1 MIKAAISNPYATL
14 VGVIILLIFGTI
26 AMGQIPIQLKPAIE
40 PPEVSVQTF
49 YFGASPIEI
58 EDQITNKLEK
68 QLNTISDLRRITS
81 SSNDGYSSINM
92 EFVENVDKNRAL
104 LDVQQAVNLVTDLP
118 DKNQISGPV
127 IALVS
132 AAQNEQ
138 VMWIAL
144 DGEASVD
151 EKYDMVKDVI
161 EPRILRLPGVGS
173 LLVAGGRERQIV
185 VEPDLEKMT
194 STGIGVQEL
203 MGRIR
208 NENRNVRGGYLDEG
222 ETQLIVRTM
231 GKYESLDDIRKTVI
245 RHDQR
250 GTITVG
256 DIASVVDGRERQRGY
271 VKADGKQTVAIGV
284 SRQSGANTVDTIK
297 GVPQLIGE
305 YNSDFAARGIE
316 INIREV
322 YSELSYIQEAINLV
336 RNNLLL
342 GALLAAIVL
351 SLFLRGARPI
361 LIVLVT
367 IPVSLI
373 TVFIILLALGRT
385 INIISLAGLA
395 FSVGMVVDNAIVVL
409 ENIDRHMKELG
420 KPVMQAAYDAI
431 TEIAGA
437 ILASTLTTIAVFIP
451 IILNTTEAG
460 LLFKDIA
467 IAIVSSIVIS
477 LMCAYTVV
485 PGFSAVILRSENW
498 RDKITKTNPA
508 LSRTLDLLT
517 LQWLGTAMERW
528 YAAFLSWSCAGV
540 GKGTTL
546 GRLVLLGI
554 VGVGFYFSMLLL
566 PGANYLP
573 TGTQPFIFC
582 FTPSVVGQSNEV
594 TSEAYSSIENFV
606 AHDPEFSP
614 KVQTFFTVA
623 SAPFFTGMGVRV
635 KDEFARDK
643 IMDQM
648 AGKLMQIGFM
658 QPGFQFFFA
667 SRTSIFRVPDKE
679 FSLEITG
686 PDLNEIRKISDR
698 VQSEIRTRIG
708 QYLQPGPVPVR
719 SGYSEGVP
727 ELAIHVNRYK
737 AAQLG
742 LNTSDIANVVETMVA
757 GLQSSKYTDR
767 GREYDIV
774 IRGNKDQYL
783 SRDDLEALTVLASNG
798 EFVRLDEVAS
808 IDDNTGPTSI
818 RHYNRDRSI
827 QLTVN
832 TNPDYPTQ
840 TALDMTQKQVI
851 EPLQAQ
857 MAPGYAVRFGD
868 SADKLNN
875 TLDSLVVQGLL
886 AIVIIYLLM
895 VALFRSF
902 AYPLIILVTVPL
914 AWSGSFIAM
923 YIAHT
928 LSGGVV
934 QFDVLGMLG
943 LIILSG
949 IVVNNA
955 ILIVHQMLNNQEE
968 GMSPLDALRESART
982 RLRPIF
988 MSVLTSV
995 FGMLPL
1001 ALGQGSGSELY
1012 RGLGVIVVGGM
1023 LVSTI
1028 FTLFVVPTILSLVQ
1042 EMTERVQIK
1051 RERAHGSK
1059 GH

>member
-1 MIKAAISNPYATL
+1 MIKAAIGNPYATL
-14 VGVIILLIFGTI
+14 VGVIILLIFGAI

-58 EDQITNKLEK
+58 EDQITNKLEE

-81 SSNDGYSSINM
+81 SSNDGFSSINM

-118 DKNQISGPV
+118 DKNQIVGPV

-144 DGEASVD
+144 DGDANVD
-151 EKYDMVKDVI
+151 DKYDMVKEVI
-161 EPRILRLPGVGS
+161 EPRLLRLPGVGS

-185 VEPDLEKMT
+185 IEPHLEKMT
-194 STGIGVQEL
+194 SSGISVQEL

-231 GKYESLDDIRKTVI
+231 GKYESLDDIRSTVV
-245 RHDQR
+245 RHDQN
-250 GTITVG
+250 GTTTVG
-256 DIASVVDGRERQRGY
+256 DIATVLDGRERQRGY
-271 VKADGKQTVAIGV
+271 VKADGSPTVAIGV

-297 GVPQLIGE
+297 GVMRVMAE
-305 YNSDFAARGIE
+305 YNSDFAERGIE
-316 INIREV
+316 INIREA
-322 YSELSYIQEAINLV
+322 YSELGYIQEAINLV
-336 RNNLLL
+336 RNNLLF

-373 TVFIILLALGRT
+373 TVFIILLVLGRT

-420 KPVMQAAYDAI
+420 KPVLLAAYDAI

-477 LMCAYTVV
+477 LLCAFTVV
-485 PGFSAVILRSENW
+485 PGFSAVILKTKSW
-498 RDKITKTNPA
+498 REKLDETNPK
-508 LSRTLDLLT
+508 LSHKIDMIT
-517 LQWLGTAMERW
+517 LQWVGQNFERF
-528 YAAFLSWSCAGV
+528 YTAFLNWACAGV

-546 GRLVLLGI
+546 GRIMLLGL
-554 VGVGFYFSMLLL
+554 VAVGFYFSMLLL

-582 FTPSVVGQSNEV
+582 FTPSLVGQSNEV
-594 TSEAYSSIENFV
+594 TSEAYTAIENFV
-606 AHDPEFSP
+606 ATDPEFSP

-635 KDEFARDK
+635 KDEFAKDK

-648 AGKLMQIGFM
+648 AGQLMGKGFM

-667 SRTSIFRVPDKE
+667 ARTSIFRVPDKE
-679 FSLEITG
+679 FTLEITG

-698 VQSEIRTRIG
+698 VQSEIRSKVG
-708 QYLQPGPVPVR
+708 PFLQPGPVPVR
-719 SGYSEGVP
+719 SAYSEGVP
-727 ELAIHVNRYK
+727 ELAIHIDRYK
-737 AAQLG
+737 AAELG
-742 LNTSDIANVVETMVA
+742 LNLSDIANVVETMVA
-757 GLQSSKYTDR
+757 GLQASKYTDQ
-767 GREYDIV
+767 GRQYDIV
-774 IRGNKDQYL
+774 LRGAEDRYL
-783 SRDDLEALTVLASNG
+783 SRDDLLALTVLASNG
-798 EFVRLDEVAS
+798 RFIRLDEVAT

-827 QLTVN
+827 QLTVS
-832 TNPDYPTQ
+832 TNPDFPTQ
-840 TALDMTQKQVI
+840 TALDITQKEVL
-851 EPLQAQ
+851 EPLQAGL
-857 MAPGYAVRFGD
+857 APGYAIRFGD
-868 SADKLNN
+868 AADKLRN
-875 TLDSLVVQGLL
+875 TLSSLVTQGLL

-902 AYPLIILVTVPL
+902 TYPLIILVTVPL

-923 YIAHT
+923 WFAHKV
-928 LSGGVV
+928 SGGVI

-955 ILIVHQMLNNQEE
+955 ILIVHQMLNNQQE
-968 GMSPLDALRESART
+968 GMSPLDALKESART

-995 FGMLPL
+995 CGMLPL

-1042 EMTERVQIK
+1042 EVSERIQIRK
-1051 RERAHGSK
+1051 AKSAGGRA
-1059 GH
+1059 

>member
-14 VGVIILLIFGTI
+14 VGVIILLIFGSI

-58 EDQITNKLEK
+58 EDQITNKLEE
-68 QLNTISDLRRITS
+68 QLNTINDLRRITS
-81 SSNDGYSSINM
+81 SSNDGYSSINL

-118 DKNQISGPV
+118 DENQIVGPV

-144 DGEASVD
+144 DGDAPVD
-151 EKYDMVKDVI
+151 EKYDMVKEVI
-161 EPRILRLPGVGS
+161 EPRLLRLPGVGS

-194 STGIGVQEL
+194 QRGIGVQEL

-208 NENRNVRGGYLDEG
+208 SENRNVRGGYLDEG

-231 GKYESLDDIRKTVI
+231 GKYESLDDIRTTVV
-245 RHDQR
+245 RHDSR

-256 DIASVVDGRERQRGY
+256 DIANVVDGRERQQGY
-271 VKADGKQTVAIGV
+271 VKAEGRPTVAIGV
-284 SRQSGANTVDTIK
+284 SRQSGANTVDTIR
-297 GVPQLIGE
+297 GVMGVIAE
-305 YNSDFAARGIE
+305 YNQDFADRDIK
-316 INIREV
+316 INIREA
-322 YSELSYIQEAINLV
+322 YSELSYIQEAIDLV
-336 RNNLLL
+336 RNNLLI
-342 GALLAAIVL
+342 GALLAALVL
-351 SLFLRGARPI
+351 SLFLRGGRPI
-361 LIVLVT
+361 IIVLVT

-373 TVFIILLALGRT
+373 TVFIILLAMGRT

-420 KPVMQAAYDAI
+420 KPPMQAAYDAI

-467 IAIVSSIVIS
+467 IAIVSSIVVS
-477 LMCAYTVV
+477 LACAYTVV

-498 RDKITKTNPA
+498 RDKIAKSNPA
-508 LSRTLDLLT
+508 LARTMDMLT
-517 LQWLGTAMERW
+517 LQWVGKAMENF
-528 YAAFLSWSCAGV
+528 YQKFLNWACAGV

-546 GRLVLLGI
+546 GRLVLLGA
-554 VGVGFYFSMLLL
+554 VGVGWYFSTLLL

-594 TSEAYSSIENFV
+594 TSEAYTAIEQFV
-606 AHDPEFSP
+606 ANDPEFSP
-614 KVQTFFTVA
+614 KVQTFFSVA

-635 KDEFARDK
+635 KDEFATDK
-643 IMDQM
+643 MMDQM
-648 AGKLMQIGFM
+648 AGKLMEVGFM

-667 SRTSIFRVPDKE
+667 NRTSIFRVPDKE
-679 FSLEITG
+679 FTLEITG
-686 PDLNEIRKISDR
+686 PDLEEIRKISER
-698 VQSEIRTRIG
+698 VQAQIRSQVG

-727 ELAIHVNRYK
+727 ELAIHIDRYK
-737 AAQLG
+737 AAELG
-742 LNTSDIANVVETMVA
+742 LNLSDVANVVETMVA
-757 GLQSSKYTDR
+757 GLQASKYTEG
-767 GREYDIV
+767 GREYDLV
-774 IRGNKDQYL
+774 VRGSKDRYL
-783 SRDDLEALTVLASNG
+783 SRDDLKSLMVLASNG
-798 EFVRLDEVAS
+798 EFIRLDEVAR

-832 TNPDYPTQ
+832 TNPAYPTQ
-840 TALDMTQKQVI
+840 VALDMTQQNVI
-851 EPLQAQ
+851 EPLSADL
-857 MAPGYAVRFGD
+857 APGYRIRFGD
-868 SADKLNN
+868 AADKLRN
-875 TLDSLVVQGLL
+875 TLSSLVVQGAL

-902 AYPLIILVTVPL
+902 SYPVIILVTVPL

-923 YIAHT
+923 WFAHT

-968 GMSPLDALRESART
+968 GMSPLDALKESART

-1042 EMTERVQIK
+1042 EFKERAENR
-1051 RERAHGSK
+1051 RERSRA
-1059 GH
+1059 

>member
-14 VGVIILLIFGTI
+14 VGVIILLIFGAI
-26 AMGQIPIQLKPAIE
+26 AMGQIPVQLKPAIE

-58 EDQITNKLEK
+58 EDQITNKLEE
-68 QLNTISDLRRITS
+68 QLNTINDLRRITS
-81 SSNDGYSSINM
+81 SSNDGYSSINL

-118 DKNQISGPV
+118 DKTQIVGPV

-138 VMWIAL
+138 IMWISL
-144 DGEASVD
+144 GGDASVD
-151 EKYDMVKDVI
+151 DKYDMVKNVI
-161 EPRILRLPGVGS
+161 EPRLLRLQGVGS

-194 STGIGVQEL
+194 LHGIGVQEL

-208 NENRNVRGGYLDEG
+208 SENRNVRGGYLDEG

-231 GKYESLDDIRKTVI
+231 GKYESLDDIRNTVV
-245 RHDQR
+245 RHDSR
-250 GTITVG
+250 GTIRVG
-256 DIASVVDGRERQRGY
+256 DICTVVDGRERQQGY
-271 VKADGKQTVAIGV
+271 VKADGNPTVAIGV
-284 SRQSGANTVDTIK
+284 SRQSGANTVSTIK
-297 GVPQLIGE
+297 GVMGVVAE
-305 YNSDFAARGIE
+305 YNSDFAERGIE
-316 INIREV
+316 IEIREA
-322 YSELSYIQEAINLV
+322 YSELSYIEEAIALV
-336 RNNLLL
+336 RNNLLF

-361 LIVLVT
+361 LIVIVT

-420 KPVMQAAYDAI
+420 KPVLQAAYDAI

-477 LMCAYTVV
+477 LLCAYTVV
-485 PGFSAVILRSENW
+485 PGFSAVILRSRNW
-498 RDKITKTNPA
+498 RDRIDDSNPA
-508 LSRTLDLLT
+508 LAKTLDLIT
-517 LQWLGTAMERW
+517 LQWLGTAVERF
-528 YAAFLSWSCAGV
+528 YQRFLNWACAGV
-540 GKGTTL
+540 GKGTTP
-546 GRLVLLGI
+546 GRLILLGAVA
-554 VGVGFYFSMLLL
+554 VGWYFSTLLL

-594 TSEAYSSIENFV
+594 TSEAYTAIENFV
-606 AHDPEFSP
+606 GHDPEFSP
-614 KVQTFFTVA
+614 KVKTYFSVA

-635 KDEFARDK
+635 KDEFATDRM
-643 IMDQM
+643 MDQM
-648 AGKLMQIGFM
+648 AGKLMEVGFM

-679 FSLEITG
+679 FTLEITG
-686 PDLNEIRKISDR
+686 PDLEEIRKISER
-698 VQSEIRTRIG
+698 VQAEIRG
-708 QYLQPGPVPVR
+708 KVGPYLQPGPVPVR

-727 ELAIHVNRYK
+727 ELAIHVDRYK

-742 LNTSDIANVVETMVA
+742 LNLSDVANVVETMIA
-757 GLQSSKYTDR
+757 GLQTSKFTDR

-774 IRGNKDQYL
+774 VRGDREHYTT
-783 SRDDLEALTVLASNG
+783 RDELQALTVLAGNG
-798 EFVRLDEVAS
+798 EFVRLDEVATV
-808 IDDNTGPTSI
+808 DDNTGPTSI

-832 TNPDYPTQ
+832 TNPAFPTQ
-840 TALDMTQKQVI
+840 TALDITQQEVI
-851 EPLQAQ
+851 DPLSATL
-857 MAPGYAVRFGD
+857 APGYRIRFGD
-868 SADKLNN
+868 AADKLRN
-875 TLDSLVVQGLL
+875 TLSSLVVQGAL

-902 AYPLIILVTVPL
+902 TYPIIILVTVPL

-923 YIAHT
+923 WFAHT

-968 GMSPLDALRESART
+968 GMSPLEALKESSRT

-1001 ALGQGSGSELY
+1001 AMGQGSGSELY

-1042 EMTERVQIK
+1042 EVSERIQLK
-1051 RERAHGSK
+1051 REHRQA
-1059 GH
+1059 